1 MQPIT
6 LAVNGFQFDGLSSGA
21 ADAPLVLFLHGFP
34 QFADAWTPILD
45 SVAGMGFRAVAIDQ
59 RGYSPGARPAEV
71 SAYASDY
78 LVADVLAFAD
88 ALGAQRFHLVG
99 HDWGGFV
106 AWAVAA
112 KHPERIL
119 SLTVLSTP
127 HPEAFLHAV
136 KTNPAQMAKSAYMLL
151 FRAPFHAAEKLLLAD
166 DAAKLRG
173 AYQGKVPAT
182 QVGKNIH
189 RLQQDGCLTAALN
202 WYRAMNLGGA
212 VGLVEVPTLYLWSDQ
227 DMALGE
233 AAALD
238 TANYCKGP
246 YRFETLAGKSHWLI
260 EEATAD
266 VLRLLGEH
274 LASPAF

>member
-1 MQPIT
+1 MP
-6 LAVNGFQFDGLSSGA
+6 
-21 ADAPLVLFLHGFP
+21 
-34 QFADAWTPILD
+34 
-45 SVAGMGFRAVAIDQ
+45 
-59 RGYSPGARPAEV
+59 
-71 SAYASDY
+71 YASDY
-78 LVADVLAFAD
+78 LVTDVLAFAD
-88 ALGAQRFHLVG
+88 ALGTQRFHLVG

-112 KHPERIL
+112 KHPKQIL

-246 YRFETLAGKSHWLI
+246 YRFRNSYRQVALAHRRG
-260 EEATAD
+260 D
-266 VLRLLGEH
+266 GGRLAFTGRTSYDPGA
-274 LASPAF
+274 LALPARLPRGPAPTNL